1 MADKSVSRLMMALVV
16 GAGLLVGAGSAV
28 HTMKRG
34 GLRGAGSTGW
44 VGNSAAG
51 SVDADPWT
59 RARIALTGLLA
70 LTRNQAIYF
79 TTQTDDS
86 GARLREECRY
96 RVSGRAMPARW
107 WSVTVYA
114 DDDYLPQNE
123 DDALSFDAT
132 EVRPDSQGQWT
143 AVVAKQ
149 PEPGQPWASSNKAG
163 QYTLTLRLY
172 NPAKSA
178 QDDFSTIPLPKV
190 TRLDCGGA
198 A

>member
-1 MADKSVSRLMMALVV
+1 MADQSLSRWKLAMVIV
-16 GAGLLVGAGSAV
+16 AGLALGAGSAL

-44 VGNSAAG
+44 QGSAVAG

-59 RARIALTGLLA
+59 RAQVALTGLLA
-70 LTRNQAIYF
+70 LNKSQAIYF
-79 TTQTDDS
+79 TTQTDSS
-86 GARLREECRY
+86 GARLSDRCRY
-96 RVSGRAMPARW
+96 RVTGGALPARW

-114 DDDYLPQNE
+114 DDDYLPQND

-132 EVRPDSQGQWT
+132 EVKPDAQGQWI
-143 AVVAKQ
+143 ALVAGK

-163 QYTLTLRLY
+163 NYTLTLRLY

-178 QDDFSTIPLPKV
+178 QDDFGSIPLPKV
-190 TRLDCGGA
+190 TKLDCGGA